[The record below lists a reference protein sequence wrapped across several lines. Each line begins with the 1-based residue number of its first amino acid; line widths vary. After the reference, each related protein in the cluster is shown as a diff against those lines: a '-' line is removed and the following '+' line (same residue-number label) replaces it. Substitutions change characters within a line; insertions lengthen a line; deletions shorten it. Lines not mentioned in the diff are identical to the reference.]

1 MGLTIRL
8 IRSRIFLL
16 GHWSSAGKY
25 NHEFKSQMLSHI
37 DYPRRYLFDED
48 IRDDPVA
55 FQKLYDEV
63 KIEAAMVIV
72 VCCVVL
78 LLYYKSLKDI
88 QNSPYA
94 EVRAVVDNHDDPN
107 MPALTFRAGVIG
119 LIYVVIGAF
128 LNQFFSIRQPG
139 ITITSNVAQLL

>member
-1 MGLTIRL
+1 M
-8 IRSRIFLL
+8 
-16 GHWSSAGKY
+16 
-25 NHEFKSQMLSHI
+25 
-37 DYPRRYLFDED
+37 
-48 IRDDPVA
+48 A

-72 VCCVVL
+72 VCCAVL
-78 LLYYKSLKDI
+78 LICYNSLKDI